1 MVNIFNDKRTSN
13 TLLAAIH
20 FCNLLWIV
28 RIFWLRYE
36 SVAYEV
42 NYLADITLLN
52 LILICIIL
60 HVARWKI
67 LSNDSECVIYT
78 SGFALKI
85 KLRNVAIL
93 FYGQVPYLVS
103 PVPSDALIENRA
115 IEHISIHQ
123 SYTPTTVRELFLFLL
138 GIKNLK
144 LIYFACV
151 LLFAF
156 SLYAGGLGRFT
167 SLLGSFWIAVPLLM
181 CGSAGLLIYFSA
193 TLLFV
198 LFFGNLRI

>member
-1 MVNIFNDKRTSN
+1 MAKTINNKRIISV
-13 TLLAAIH
+13 LLIAIH
-20 FCNLLWIV
+20 LCNLLWIV

-42 NYLADITLLN
+42 NYLADISLLY

-60 HVARWKI
+60 HIARWKI
-67 LSNDSECVIYT
+67 LSNDSECVTYT

-85 KLRNVAIL
+85 KLRNIAIL
-93 FYGQVPYLVS
+93 FFGKVPYLVS
-103 PVPSDALIENRA
+103 PIPSDTLLENRA